1 MSDEIVRIKGTKS
14 GLQLL
19 FAAGATYAAIEKEIR
34 AKLREGSGFFCRG
47 TVMHA
52 MEGSLSKDEME
63 KLKRLFH
70 ESGVIFSVT
79 RSRIPGAVE
88 RPVERPR
95 RKAAKAQK
103 RQQQPVPGAEAP
115 AEAVSAEPAAAQ
127 APDSDDEAVQMVVVN
142 KTLRGGQEV
151 RTKSSVLVCGNVNP
165 GAQIIAGGSIDIR
178 GTCRGLVH
186 AGAFGNQKAF
196 VVADH
201 LIPTQIRIADLI
213 ARSPDDPQ
221 QIEKTARP
229 ERASIKDGQ
238 IVIEP
243 IER

>member
-19 FAAGATYAAIEKEIR
+19 FAAGATYADIEEEIR
-34 AKLREGSGFFCRG
+34 AKLKAGSGFFCRG

-52 MEGSLSKDEME
+52 MEGSLPKDEME
-63 KLKRLFH
+63 KLRKLFH

-79 RSRIPGAVE
+79 RSHIPGAAE
-88 RPVERPR
+88 GPRERPR
-95 RKAAKAQK
+95 RRAVKAQK
-103 RQQQPVPGAEAP
+103 RQMEAP
-115 AEAVSAEPAAAQ
+115 AQAEAAVPAEATAAAQ
-127 APDSDDEAVQMVVVN
+127 APAADDEAVQMVVVN
-142 KTLRGGQEV
+142 RTLRGGQEV

>member
-19 FAAGATYAAIEKEIR
+19 FAAGATYAAIEQEIR
-34 AKLREGSGFFCRG
+34 AKLKTGSGFFCRG

-52 MEGSLSKDEME
+52 MEGSLPKDDME
-63 KLKRLFH
+63 KLRKLFH
-70 ESGVIFSVT
+70 ESGVIFSV
-79 RSRIPGAVE
+79 SRNHFPAAQGGS
-88 RPVERPR
+88 R
-95 RKAAKAQK
+95 RARTKVQK
-103 RQQQPVPGAEAP
+103 RQMEAAP
-115 AEAVSAEPAAAQ
+115 APAAPAATV
-127 APDSDDEAVQMVVVN
+127 APEQPAPTADDEAVQMVVVN

-178 GTCRGLVH
+178 GTCRGRVH
-186 AGAFGNQKAF
+186 AGACGTQNAF
-196 VVADH
+196 VIADH

-213 ARSPDDPQ
+213 ARSPDEAPQ
-221 QIEKTARP
+221 GIEKTARP